1 MHTKL
6 LIVSGFCGS
15 GVQAEFSR
23 VLGFR
28 MSLGCNQG
36 VSQTEFSYV
45 GSTGEQSAPKITH
58 IGSISVFDYC
68 KTEPLSSCRPPVA
81 PSHGRLLMDS
91 SQDSGALPQGK
102 HSEKHVGNMGSWVTE
117 SQEWH
122 LISFSGKSNHIGDL
136 PHHLCHI
143 PWVVSKP
150 DVLFSSR
157 RGGYPKSVIIRSQRS
172 LGDPLESACLNGM
185 YLFRDFCC
193 HFILLYINGKY
204 HDYFKTHNIFFSNS
218 SIGM

>member
-1 MHTKL
+1 MITFGNEAVVPGRETRLFSGTGIIGAVLYIKNHKLNGLKTHMHTKL

-58 IGSISVFDYC
+58 IGSISIFDYC

-117 SQEWH
+117 SQE
-122 LISFSGKSNHIGDL
+122 
-136 PHHLCHI
+136 
-143 PWVVSKP
+143 
-150 DVLFSSR
+150 
-157 RGGYPKSVIIRSQRS
+157 
-172 LGDPLESACLNGM
+172 
-185 YLFRDFCC
+185 
-193 HFILLYINGKY
+193 
-204 HDYFKTHNIFFSNS
+204 
-218 SIGM
+218 